1 MERGRCAEC
10 RSSWICEALL
20 YHSGAQRLEPMMSR
34 LFSSFNF
41 QCAVHGV
48 IVPCAQPLKIPVA
61 EVMLK
66 HYTVSEGHDQSGES
80 DRW

>member
-1 MERGRCAEC
+1 MERGGFAEC
-10 RSSWICEALL
+10 RSVWSCEVLL
-20 YHSGAQRLEPMMSR
+20 YHSVAQRLEPVMSR
-34 LFSSFNF
+34 LFSSLNF
-41 QCAVHGV
+41 QCIVHGV